1 MGSSVLHVIGDFE
14 DPAPFDFPGVAVA
27 AGIAFFAGV
36 TTGVAFAFSAIA
48 PLRGG
53 ETTLV
58 RVEGDA
64 VATLDT
70 TVITPPPPPKP

>member
-1 MGSSVLHVIGDFE
+1 MHVIGDFE

-48 PLRGG
+48 PNRGG
-53 ETTLV
+53 KTAPV
-58 RVEGDA
+58 RVKGDA
-64 VATLDT
+64 VAALGT
-70 TVITPPPPPKP
+70 TVITPPPPP